1 MDQKA
6 TAAYKTQEIMTA
18 SPARLVAMLF
28 DRAIA
33 SLNEAIEAIKA
44 GDIER
49 RWNANRRAIEVVA
62 HLAMT
67 LDMEKGGQI
76 AQNLDQL
83 YRFVLSLLPQ
93 IDLRND
99 VRPAEDAIRILE
111 PLRVSWHELSGQGA
125 GQGAGQPAQTEDG
138 AAGGESEPAPVGGV
152 QISA

>member
-6 TAAYKTQEIMTA
+6 SAAYKTQEIMTA

-33 SLNEAIEAIKA
+33 SLNDAIEAIKA

-49 RWNANRRAIEVVA
+49 RWNSNRQAIEVVA

-67 LDMEKGGQI
+67 LNMEKGGQI

-99 VRPAEDAIRILE
+99 VKPAEDAIRILE
-111 PLRVSWHELSGQGA
+111 PLRVSWHELSV
-125 GQGAGQPAQTEDG
+125 QGAGQPAQTEDG
-138 AAGGESEPAPVGGV
+138 AADGESEPAPVGGV

>member
-6 TAAYKTQEIMTA
+6 SAAYKTQEIMTA

-33 SLNEAIEAIKA
+33 SLNDAIEAIKA

-49 RWNANRRAIEVVA
+49 RWNSNRQAIEVVA

-67 LDMEKGGQI
+67 LNMEKGGQI

-99 VRPAEDAIRILE
+99 VKPAEDAIRILE

-125 GQGAGQPAQTEDG
+125 GQPAQTEDG
-138 AAGGESEPAPVGGV
+138 AADGESEPAPVGGV

>member
-99 VRPAEDAIRILE
+99 VKPAEDAIRILE
-111 PLRVSWHELSGQGA
+111 PLRVSWYELA
-125 GQGAGQPAQTEDG
+125 GQGMSPSAKTEAG
-138 AAGGESEPAPVGGV
+138 AADGETEPVVVGGIE
-152 QISA
+152 ISA

>member
-1 MDQKA
+1 MNQKA
-6 TAAYKTQEIMTA
+6 SAAYKTQEIMTA

-33 SLNEAIEAIKA
+33 SLNDAIEAIKA

-49 RWNANRRAIEVVA
+49 RWNSNRQAIEVVA

-67 LDMEKGGQI
+67 LNMEKGGQI

-99 VRPAEDAIRILE
+99 VKPAEDAIRILE
-111 PLRVSWHELSGQGA
+111 PLRVSWHELSV
-125 GQGAGQPAQTEDG
+125 QGAGQPAQTEDG
-138 AAGGESEPAPVGGV
+138 AADGESEPAPVGGV

>member
-1 MDQKA
+1 MDQNAAA
-6 TAAYKTQEIMTA
+6 TYRAQEVMTA

-33 SLNEAIEAIKA
+33 SLNDAIEAIQE

-49 RWNANRRAIEVVA
+49 RWNANRRAIEIVA

-93 IDLRND
+93 VDLRND
-99 VRPAEDAIRILE
+99 AKPAEDAIRILE
-111 PLRVSWHELSGQGA
+111 PLRTSWHELANQGTRPSSNDSKGKQDSNSA
-125 GQGAGQPAQTEDG
+125 V
-138 AAGGESEPAPVGGV
+138 AAVGNV